1 MARNVIEI
9 LITAKD
15 QTKKT
20 LALTTKQL
28 KEFARAAGVAGTAMV
43 AVGVQMFR
51 AASQADRLTTATDNL
66 AKALGETDDEM
77 ITGITSAAKGMI
89 SDMQAARAANQ
100 AMMFKIVENKE
111 QMQELAQ
118 IAVVLGNAMGQAAGK
133 SIEDMTLGL
142 GRQSKMILD
151 NLGIIVNV
159 EQAYEDYAESL
170 GKTASAL
177 TDAEKQ
183 QAFTTAALEA
193 GRAKAEELGGVA
205 VDSAG
210 KVDQLTAAWANFYVE
225 FGRVLTALNE
235 STGALDVANGWIDRL
250 TEGAKAWQ
258 QNLEDAAGWMDIQ
271 ARAAENLGI
280 AVGTQNA
287 AIMQGK
293 LTQDEWKEALTEA
306 GEQLTA
312 ESEAADATTKIL
324 GDYAA
329 AQETARRMTNARSEA
344 TRISAEALRN
354 EAQAAYYTAVAQ
366 QEAQEAYEQAQ
377 ITNANIAAGTV
388 YNNAA
393 DLRRAKEVTD
403 EIDHIRTRR
412 TELSEHEKELNEE
425 SVTEAERKA
434 AALKRIADQSAQD
447 MANTISSVIQPSL
460 SQVWSPDGEEQHV
473 DEWARRLADI
483 ATGKL
488 DSEWVGPL
496 KEKFGGADF
505 FQPLMEALESGDSEG
520 AIQAARDILTNNVTS
535 LYDKDLIKE
544 KVKEKLQQDN
554 ARDEL
559 IKTVQDELA
568 AEGVAVST
576 GVIATA
582 AGDATAAQE
591 ETKTSLNEVA
601 TAATEMGD
609 TASLAFETAITAT
622 DKWIKRVDALN
633 TKLGI
638 SSGHLESIKNNMDNV
653 APAGGVGD
661 GTSIEQIGGM
671 VE

>member
-43 AVGVQMFR
+43 AVGVQMFK

-66 AKALGETDDEM
+66 AKALGETGDEM

-89 SDMQAARAANQ
+89 SDMQAAQAANQ
-100 AMMFKIVENKE
+100 AMMFGIVENKE

-118 IAVVLGNAMGQAAGK
+118 IAVVLGNAMGQDAGK
-133 SIEDMTLGL
+133 SIEDMTLAL

-210 KVDQLTAAWANFYVE
+210 KVDQLTSAWGNFYVE

-280 AVGTQNA
+280 VVGTQNA

-293 LTQDEWKEALTEA
+293 LTQDEWKEALAEAGKQLEAEAKSASYATTQLNIYKWATDEATKATWELAQAQAASDRSMAAQTARLQAQANAWNKGGEMGDLIGQSAGLDTTQMDDFRYGVEEIQEEFEDLPSTLTTSFDTIANDLSNRLSGAVGEAFGRMQQTVPGLDEMFGGGEEPGEFGRRLGALADGLQDSDQVFLEKFKEQAGGNPVYSALLTAIEEGDSAGVAAEANRLLNENLAMVIATGLKDSVVAQMREQEVLAEAQRILAEELGEPAGAAVTALEGVSTEA
-306 GEQLTA
+306 GTMK
-312 ESEAADATTKIL
+312 TKV
-324 GDYAA
+324 G
-329 AQETARRMTNARSEA
+329 EA
-344 TRISAEALRN
+344 TGAGVTGTNKWIARIN
-354 EAQAAYYTAVAQ
+354 
-366 QEAQEAYEQAQ
+366 
-377 ITNANIAAGTV
+377 
-388 YNNAA
+388 
-393 DLRRAKEVTD
+393 
-403 EIDHIRTRR
+403 
-412 TELSEHEKELNEE
+412 ELNR
-425 SVTEAERKA
+425 V
-434 AALKRIADQSAQD
+434 LG
-447 MANTISSVIQPSL
+447 NTNGL
-460 SQVWSPDGEEQHV
+460 LEDV
-473 DEWARRLADI
+473 DS
-483 ATGKL
+483 KMN
-488 DSEWVGPL
+488 
-496 KEKFGGADF
+496 K
-505 FQPLMEALESGDSEG
+505 
-520 AIQAARDILTNNVTS
+520 
-535 LYDKDLIKE
+535 
-544 KVKEKLQQDN
+544 
-554 ARDEL
+554 
-559 IKTVQDELA
+559 
-568 AEGVAVST
+568 
-576 GVIATA
+576 
-582 AGDATAAQE
+582 
-591 ETKTSLNEVA
+591 
-601 TAATEMGD
+601 
-609 TASLAFETAITAT
+609 
-622 DKWIKRVDALN
+622 
-633 TKLGI
+633 
-638 SSGHLESIKNNMDNV
+638 V
-653 APAGGVGD
+653 APVGD

-671 VE
+671 IE

>member
-43 AVGVQMFR
+43 AVGVQMFK

-66 AKALGETDDEM
+66 AKALGETGDEM
-77 ITGITSAAKGMI
+77 ITGITNAAKGMI
-89 SDMQAARAANQ
+89 SDMQAAQAANQ
-100 AMMFKIVENKE
+100 AMMFGIVENKE

-118 IAVVLGNAMGQAAGK
+118 IAVVLGNAMGQDAGK
-133 SIEDMTLGL
+133 SIEDMTLAL

-293 LTQDEWKEALTEA
+293 LTQDEWKEALAEAGKQLEAEAKSASYAATQLNIYKWATDEATKATWELAQAQAASDKSMAAQTARLQAQANAWNKGGEMGDLIGQSAGLDTTQMDDFRYGVEEIQEEFEDLPSTLTTSFDTIANDLSNRLSGAVGEAFGRMQQTVPGLDEMFGGGEEPGEFGRRLGALADGLQDSDQVFLEKFKEQAGGNPIYSALLTAIEEGDSAGVAAEANRLFNENLAMVIATGLKDSVVAQMREQEVLAEAQRILAEELGEPAGAAVTALEGVSTEA
-306 GEQLTA
+306 GTMK
-312 ESEAADATTKIL
+312 TKV
-324 GDYAA
+324 D
-329 AQETARRMTNARSEA
+329 EA
-344 TRISAEALRN
+344 TGAGVTGTNKWIARIN
-354 EAQAAYYTAVAQ
+354 
-366 QEAQEAYEQAQ
+366 
-377 ITNANIAAGTV
+377 
-388 YNNAA
+388 
-393 DLRRAKEVTD
+393 
-403 EIDHIRTRR
+403 
-412 TELSEHEKELNEE
+412 ELNR
-425 SVTEAERKA
+425 V
-434 AALKRIADQSAQD
+434 LG
-447 MANTISSVIQPSL
+447 NTNGL
-460 SQVWSPDGEEQHV
+460 LEDV
-473 DEWARRLADI
+473 DS
-483 ATGKL
+483 KMN
-488 DSEWVGPL
+488 
-496 KEKFGGADF
+496 K
-505 FQPLMEALESGDSEG
+505 
-520 AIQAARDILTNNVTS
+520 
-535 LYDKDLIKE
+535 
-544 KVKEKLQQDN
+544 
-554 ARDEL
+554 
-559 IKTVQDELA
+559 
-568 AEGVAVST
+568 
-576 GVIATA
+576 
-582 AGDATAAQE
+582 
-591 ETKTSLNEVA
+591 
-601 TAATEMGD
+601 
-609 TASLAFETAITAT
+609 
-622 DKWIKRVDALN
+622 
-633 TKLGI
+633 
-638 SSGHLESIKNNMDNV
+638 V
-653 APAGGVGD
+653 APVGD

-671 VE
+671 IE